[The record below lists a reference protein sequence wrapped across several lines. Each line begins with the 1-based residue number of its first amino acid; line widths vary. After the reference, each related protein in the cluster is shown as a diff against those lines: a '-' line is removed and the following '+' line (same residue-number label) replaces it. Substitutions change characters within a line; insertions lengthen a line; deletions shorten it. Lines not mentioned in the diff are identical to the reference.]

1 MDIKEIK
8 EQLKK
13 EKDPEKFL
21 KDLLKKIKDKKL
33 IEEIR
38 ELLEKKESRG
48 ESELE
53 KAVRNVHVERREPR
67 LTVPIPEIE
76 EGFED
81 RATTIRGVRPD
92 LIVGKREEAD
102 YGLRTGGKDYAVG
115 NAVQKL
121 KNSSLVA
128 EQGHLGTVETQGLID
143 KKMGEYEM
151 RSREA
156 DKYREDKVYST
167 TQRESFSERT
177 AFDNV
182 FGTDRDKKKK
192 RLGDYI

>member
-67 LTVPIPEIE
+67 LTVPIPEIC
-76 EGFED
+76 
-81 RATTIRGVRPD
+81 
-92 LIVGKREEAD
+92 
-102 YGLRTGGKDYAVG
+102 
-115 NAVQKL
+115 NAQ
-121 KNSSLVA
+121 
-128 EQGHLGTVETQGLID
+128 I
-143 KKMGEYEM
+143 
-151 RSREA
+151 
-156 DKYREDKVYST
+156 
-167 TQRESFSERT
+167 
-177 AFDNV
+177 
-182 FGTDRDKKKK
+182 
-192 RLGDYI
+192 